1 MNHLLDTFDYHF
13 RTFFHTFLI
22 HFQYPLQ
29 FEIEANAKPIIYAK
43 YRIICAP
50 VHLPGPPTRLAQ

>member
-1 MNHLLDTFDYHF
+1 MYTVSHNAKMTIWYKTNHLLDTFDYHF

-22 HFQYPLQ
+22 HFQYLLQ

-43 YRIICAP
+43 Y
-50 VHLPGPPTRLAQ
+50 